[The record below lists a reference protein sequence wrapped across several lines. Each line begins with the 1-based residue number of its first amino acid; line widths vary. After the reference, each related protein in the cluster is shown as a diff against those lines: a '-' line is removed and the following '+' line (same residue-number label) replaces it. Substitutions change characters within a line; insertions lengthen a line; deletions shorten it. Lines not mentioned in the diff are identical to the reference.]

1 MTHPPAAAEFVA
13 TTEDAG
19 RVDRALAR
27 RYPTSSR
34 RRLAELF
41 ARGAVRIDGKRAAK
55 GDRVDVGARVELSEP
70 PIGRDDLRVQP
81 DPAAAARLTV
91 LWVDPHHVAVSKPA
105 GMPSH
110 PLRAGE
116 LGTVASGVVATY
128 PECVDAGNDLR
139 EGGLVHR
146 LDTGTSGVLLA
157 ARDRATW
164 SARRAQFHAHAVGK
178 TYLAI
183 TAAAPGR
190 ARCEAPLAQRG
201 DHVVVDYE
209 RGLPAETDVVEVR
222 PAARAGWFVVECR
235 ARTGRMHQIRAHL
248 AELGA
253 PLVGDARYG
262 GPDHDLGPEVGFFLH
277 AAHLEVP
284 GLPPLAAPPPPGWPG

>member
-1 MTHPPAAAEFVA
+1 MEAHAAIDATMWRRTFNEVQALYETAVQEEFAARRTDDPAYLQMRLA
-13 TTEDAG
+13 
-19 RVDRALAR
+19 RAL
-27 RYPTSSR
+27 RYKT
-34 RRLAELF
+34 
-41 ARGAVRIDGKRAAK
+41 
-55 GDRVDVGARVELSEP
+55 RVERSL
-70 PIGRDDLRVQP
+70 
-81 DPAAAARLTV
+81 
-91 LWVDPHHVAVSKPA
+91 
-105 GMPSH
+105 
-110 PLRAGE
+110 
-116 LGTVASGVVATY
+116 
-128 PECVDAGNDLR
+128 
-139 EGGLVHR
+139 
-146 LDTGTSGVLLA
+146 LD
-157 ARDRATW
+157 
-164 SARRAQFHAHAVGK
+164 F
-178 TYLAI
+178 